1 VFVRDCT
8 PSEPQMLDE
17 PIIEIRPLTL
27 EDIPNLPEIRPT
39 YRTDTILAVERSGQ
53 GYEVSWRL
61 VERRLAQPFDKGG
74 LYDFTPEQQAAIRE
88 RLKRGA
94 AAYQRVAVLNGA
106 RRVGLLAM
114 AWQAWNETAFIWN
127 LMVDLDFRRQGIG
140 SRLWHLAVRAAQ
152 AWNARAITL
161 ETQQTNIAACRFYA
175 RMGCRLVG
183 LDESLYGNVSEAPDA
198 PITEIALFWAYPL
211 R

>member
-1 VFVRDCT
+1 MGI
-8 PSEPQMLDE
+8 PDE

-39 YRTDTILAVERSGQ
+39 YRADTILSLERSGS
-53 GYEVSWRL
+53 GYLVSWRL
-61 VERRLAQPFDKGG
+61 SERRLAQPFDKGG
-74 LYDFTPEQQAAIRE
+74 LYDFTPEAQAGIRE
-88 RLKRGA
+88 RLKRGT
-94 AAYQRVAVLNGA
+94 AAYQRVAVLNGT
-106 RRVGLLAM
+106 RRVGLLDM
-114 AWQAWNETAFIWN
+114 TWQAWNETAFIWN

-140 SRLWHLAVRAAQ
+140 RRLWHLAVRAAR

-161 ETQQTNIAACRFYA
+161 ETQQTNIDACRFYA

-183 LDESLYGNVSEAPDA
+183 LDEGMYANPTESPDA
-198 PITEIALFWAYPL
+198 PITEFALFWAYPL